1 MKKININILMSL
13 FFLFGCSNSQ
23 EPGYE
28 YSPEMVYSQAY
39 EAYSESK
46 ITPNGGSMLPAPK
59 GSISRGQVIFNYG
72 NTDEEKERA
81 GKELVDPRVT
91 SKERIQRGKN
101 LYEVNC
107 LLCHGV
113 KGEGDGPVAKKYT
126 EPPAFNGRALR
137 NYVSGQLYHA
147 IVKGYGDMPSHA
159 IQLTEDDRWDLIL
172 YVHELQKVE

>member
-1 MKKININILMSL
+1 MKKTYIKILMPL
-13 FFLFGCSNSQ
+13 LILVGCSNSQ

-39 EAYSESK
+39 EAYSESS
-46 ITPNGGSMLPAPK
+46 ITPNGASMLPAPK
-59 GSISRGQVIFNYG
+59 GAISREQVVFNYG

-81 GKELVDPRVT
+81 GKELVDPRPV
-91 SKERIQRGKN
+91 SKERMIRGKQ
-101 LYEVNC
+101 LYVVNC

-137 NYVSGQLYHA
+137 NYASGQIYHA
-147 IVKGYGDMPSHA
+147 IVKGFGDMPSHA
-159 IQLTEDDRWDLIL
+159 VQLTEEDRWDLIL